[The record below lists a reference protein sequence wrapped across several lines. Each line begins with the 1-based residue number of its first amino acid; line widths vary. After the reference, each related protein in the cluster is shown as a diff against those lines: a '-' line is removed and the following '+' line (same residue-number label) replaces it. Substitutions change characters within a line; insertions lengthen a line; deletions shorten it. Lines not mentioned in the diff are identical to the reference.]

1 MTPEKLKQKL
11 AASGVTATLQG
22 EEIKLRKFGAKG
34 VIAIQKLLLSIP
46 KNELNQPIDL
56 DDTAT
61 FYAFVL
67 SKSAADDAGNLLFD
81 SDEGRAA
88 LEDLDLEELVPL
100 AEQALKLNGM
110 AKEPDDAAKKNLT
123 N

>member
-56 DDTAT
+56 EDTAT